1 MKLIPIAAAKSTPFM
16 KQCLSRLVAT
26 VVCIVG
32 LCLKTTAVAGQYEA
46 TFDAFADGAT
56 NLSPAGEL
64 FSNQLGTATKVV
76 DASKKELQL
85 TANGTG
91 STFSAFRLPDL
102 DPGNAVCA
110 FSAKWNA
117 AIVGES
123 PLADGLSFSFGPL
136 GNAGSFFTK
145 TTNPNEIGFGI
156 GLAVGLIT
164 YGGNTPGYYVRVNGA
179 VVPGGFVAK
188 PDTDWGELNP
198 TPHFFEVDWHYFNG
212 LTLRVDGV
220 AIFTNLPTPG
230 FVPDIGHRFVFGART
245 GGFDQQV
252 TLDNILVLTG
262 GVLTPVA
269 AAAPYYFNAE
279 NLPLEGAAQ
288 AFDGNVGTKWLAAS
302 STGHIGASLSSAK
315 TIRAYALSSAND
327 NPIRDPKSWNFETGD
342 NGTTWTNRGS
352 KALQLFANRFEK
364 RAFLVTSPAANSKFR
379 LNITANNGSTLT
391 QLAELQAWE
400 LMPGPAFF
408 KVFSLADSSSDSLRN
423 ALTVAAS
430 ASSQAVI
437 TFSSGLAGG
446 TISPASV
453 ISINDAYGVAVD
465 ASNLIGGIV
474 LNGGNARRIMNN
486 MGTGQVVL
494 NQLKFTGGNGVDT
507 STSGNAGA
515 LFAENGSTTVISRC
529 TFSNNIISNGN
540 GGAIVNGGTMT
551 ITDSLFETNT
561 ARFQGGAIQNEANL
575 TMINCTITGNTAGSY
590 GGGIQS
596 RDTLRLRHCTISGNA
611 GSVSATAWGGALD
624 AFDATVTVDNCI
636 ISGNTSRGD
645 PQDISVENATLILVG
660 ANIVGQRE
668 IFANV
673 SETGPAPLTDD
684 PLLAPIGDYGG
695 PTWALALKRN
705 SPARDASLNSTSS
718 TDQRGF
724 PRIGAPDLGAYETGN
739 ALLTN
744 YAAWIWENLP
754 AVATAGQHALDVDF
768 DGDGQT
774 NATEWFFFTDPGSS
788 SSFFPSAQSEI
799 TQSNGQLLISFP
811 TLTGRTYA
819 LWQNNT
825 LTGPWQ
831 NTGLPAISG
840 NDAVQ
845 QFTVPAPDIGEPKRF
860 YRVQL
865 AP

>member
-1 MKLIPIAAAKSTPFM
+1 MKSLV
-16 KQCLSRLVAT
+16 LHLVGRLVFLT
-26 VVCIVG
+26 G
-32 LCLKTTAVAGQYEA
+32 FCLEMTAVAGQYEA
-46 TFDAFADGAT
+46 TFDNFADGAT

-76 DASKKELQL
+76 DASRKELQM

-91 STFSAFRLPDL
+91 GTFSAFRLPDL
-102 DPGNAVCA
+102 DPGNGVCA

-123 PLADGLSFSFGPL
+123 PVADGLSFSFGPL
-136 GNAGSFFTK
+136 GNAGSFFTN
-145 TTNPNEIGFGI
+145 TSNPNENGFGI
-156 GLAVGLIT
+156 GLSVGLVT
-164 YGGNTPGYYVRVNGA
+164 FGGNAPGFYVRVNGA

-188 PDTDWGELNP
+188 SDTDWGELDS
-198 TPHFFEVDWHYFNG
+198 TRHFFEVDWHYFNG

-230 FVPDIGHRFVFGART
+230 FAPDIGDRFVFGART
-245 GGFDQQV
+245 GGYDQQV
-252 TLDNILVLTG
+252 TLDNILVVTG

-279 NLPLEGAAQ
+279 NLPSEGAAQ
-288 AFDGNVGTKWLAAS
+288 AFDGNVGTKWLAVS
-302 STGHIGASLSSAK
+302 STGHIGASLASTK

-327 NPIRDPKSWNFETGD
+327 LSIRDPKSWNFETGD

-352 KALQLFANRFEK
+352 KAQQLFVNRFEK

-400 LMPGPAFF
+400 LVPGPAFF
-408 KVFSLADSSSDSLRN
+408 KVFSLADSGTDSLRN

-430 ASSQAVI
+430 APSQAVI
-437 TFSSGLAGG
+437 TFSSGLASG

-453 ISINDAYGVAVD
+453 ITINDADGVAID

-486 MGTGQVVL
+486 VGTGQVIL
-494 NQLKFTGGNGVDT
+494 NHLKFTEGNGADT
-507 STSGNAGA
+507 ISNGNAGA
-515 LFAENGSTTVISRC
+515 LYAGIGSNTRISRC
-529 TFSNNIISNGN
+529 TFSNNSIGNGN
-540 GGAIVNGGTMT
+540 GGATYNLGTMT
-551 ITDSLFETNT
+551 ITDSLFEANT
-561 ARFQGGAIQNEANL
+561 AFYQSGAIQNEKVL

-590 GGGIQS
+590 GGGIQTK
-596 RDTLRLRHCTISGNA
+596 DTLILRHCTISGNA
-611 GSVSATAWGGALD
+611 ASVSDITWGGGLD
-624 AFDATVTVDNCI
+624 AFDVTVTLENCI
-636 ISGNTSRGD
+636 ISGNTSRGN
-645 PQDISVENATLILVG
+645 PQDLSAENATLNHVG
-660 ANIVGQRE
+660 RNIVGRRD
-668 IFANV
+668 IFGAIT
-673 SETGPAPLTDD
+673 ETGPAPVQVD
-684 PLLAPIGDYGG
+684 PLLAPLGDYGG
-695 PTWALALKRN
+695 STRTLALKRN
-705 SPARDASLNSTSS
+705 SPARDASLSSTSS

-724 PRIGAPDLGAYETGN
+724 PRIGVPDLGAYETDN

-744 YAAWIWENLP
+744 YAAWIWEKLP
-754 AVATAGQHALDVDF
+754 ATATAGQHALNVDF

-774 NATEWFFFTDPGSS
+774 NSTEWFFFTDPGSS
-788 SSFFPSAQSEI
+788 SSFHSSAQTEI
-799 TQSNGQLLISFP
+799 LREGNELLISFP
-811 TLTGRTYA
+811 TLSGRTYT

-825 LTGPWQ
+825 LSGPWQ
-831 NTGLPAISG
+831 STGLPAISG

-845 QFTVPAPDIGEPKRF
+845 QFTVPAPVIGVPKRF

-865 AP
+865 GP

>member
-1 MKLIPIAAAKSTPFM
+1 MKLIPLTAARIPHFAKFFVP
-16 KQCLSRLVAT
+16 RLVASIICM
-26 VVCIVG
+26 VSLG
-32 LCLKTTAVAGQYEA
+32 LKTTAVAGQYEA
-46 TFDAFADGAT
+46 TFDSFADGAT
-56 NLSPAGEL
+56 NLSPSGEL

-76 DASKKELQL
+76 DASRKELQL
-85 TANGTG
+85 TADGIG

-102 DPGNAVCA
+102 DPGNGVCA

-123 PLADGLSFSFGPL
+123 PLADGLSFNFGPL
-136 GNAGSFFTK
+136 GNAGSFFTN
-145 TTNPNEIGFGI
+145 TSNPNENGFGI

-164 YGGNTPGYYVRVNGA
+164 YDGNTSGYYVRVNGA
-179 VVPGGFVAK
+179 VVPGGFVDK
-188 PDTDWGELNP
+188 PDADWGQLNP
-198 TPHFFEVDWHYFNG
+198 TRHFFEVDWHYFTG
-212 LTLRVDGV
+212 LTLRVDGM

-252 TLDNILVLTG
+252 LMDNILVVTG

-269 AAAPYYFNAE
+269 AAAPYYASAE
-279 NLPLEGAAQ
+279 TPPSEGVAQ
-288 AFDGNVGTKWLAAS
+288 AFDGNVDTKWLANV

-327 NPIRDPKSWNFETGD
+327 NAIRDPKSWSFETGD
-342 NGTTWTNRGS
+342 NGTTWTSRGS
-352 KALQLFANRFEK
+352 KALELFASRFEK

-379 LNITANNGSTLT
+379 LNITVNNGSTLT

-400 LMPGPAFF
+400 LTPGPAFF
-408 KVFSLADSSSDSLRN
+408 KVFSLADSGSDSLRN

-430 ASSQAVI
+430 SPGQAVI

-453 ISINDAYGVAVD
+453 ITINDADGVAVD

-486 MGTGQVVL
+486 VGTGQVSL
-494 NQLKFTGGNGVDT
+494 NHLKFTGGNGADT
-507 STSGNAGA
+507 TQTGNAGA
-515 LFAENGSTTVISRC
+515 LFAGNGSNTRISRC
-529 TFSNNIISNGN
+529 TFSNNSIGSGN
-540 GGAIVNGGTMT
+540 GGAIFNLGTMT
-551 ITDSLFETNT
+551 ITDSLFEANT
-561 ARFQGGAIQNEANL
+561 AALQAGAIQNEKVL

-596 RDTLRLRHCTISGNA
+596 RDTLTLRHCTISGNA
-611 GSVSATAWGGALD
+611 ASISNITWGGALD
-624 AFDATVTVDNCI
+624 VFDGTVTLENCI
-636 ISGNTSRGD
+636 LSGNTSRGLS
-645 PQDISVENATLILVG
+645 QDISVENATLNRVG
-660 ANIVGQRE
+660 RNIVGQRD
-668 IFANV
+668 IFGTVTEN
-673 SETGPAPLTDD
+673 GPEPIAVD

-695 PTWALALKRN
+695 PTRTLALKRN
-705 SPARDASLNSTSS
+705 SPARDASLDSPSS

-754 AVATAGQHALDVDF
+754 ASATAGQHALNVDF

-799 TQSNGQLLISFP
+799 TQSNGTLLISFP
-811 TLTGRTYA
+811 TLTGRTYT
-819 LWQNNT
+819 LWQNST

-840 NDAVQ
+840 NNAVQ
-845 QFTVPAPDIGEPKRF
+845 QFTIPAPVIGVPKRF

-865 AP
+865 GP